1 MKATKTIF
9 LIALSFLLGGYSL
22 YAQNGRFDIVL
33 GGGYYSTP
41 ARKPVLGG
49 GVFNAEFEYHHKK
62 RWSFAAGILTTQ
74 YHYRMEESSSSTLG
88 GIPINRASEL
98 QSNFLVK
105 YKILE
110 KGAFTFQLGAGAGL
124 ITMGENTEIRTPT
137 SSSNYFTSYTD
148 LGFPIVAETYARI
161 TDHFLVGVKL
171 GTFIFPGYPI
181 IGNNASLQVRYRL

>member
-1 MKATKTIF
+1 MKTAKIIPLTA
-9 LIALSFLLGGYSL
+9 IALMLGCCSL
-22 YAQNGRFDIVL
+22 YAQNGRFDLVL

-41 ARKPVLGG
+41 TRQPVLGG

-62 RWSFAAGILTTQ
+62 KWSFAAGILTTQ
-74 YHYRMEESSSSTLG
+74 YHYRQEGSSSSTLD
-88 GIPINRASEL
+88 GIPINRGSEL

-105 YKILE
+105 YKFLE

-124 ITMGENTEIRTPT
+124 ITMGKNEEVNTPT

-148 LGFPIVAETYARI
+148 LGFPVVVETYARI

-171 GTFIFPGYPI
+171 GTFIFPDYPI